1 MTFAKGATA
10 LALVLGLAACGGNA
24 DTADTTVTD
33 TASAMAPAAS
43 AVDTTTTA
51 TTTVDTASAMAPATP
66 ATPIPTP
73 SPSTSPSTKATP
85 VAAATK
91 PAEFAQCSACHATER
106 GKNGIGP
113 SLAGIY
119 GDKAGTVPG
128 YDFSDAMKN
137 SGLTWNQGNLDR
149 FLTDP
154 KGVVPGTK
162 MTFPGLKDPAKRA
175 AVIAYLKSL

>member
-10 LALVLGLAACGGNA
+10 LALVLGLAACGGNTE
-24 DTADTTVTD
+24 TADTTVTAE
-33 TASAMAPAAS
+33 TTSAMAPAAS
-43 AVDTTTTA
+43 AADTAATVETTA
-51 TTTVDTASAMAPATP
+51 DTASATPTPTPTPTPTASPSAKATP
-66 ATPIPTP
+66 A
-73 SPSTSPSTKATP
+73 
-85 VAAATK
+85 AAATK
-91 PAEFAQCSACHATER
+91 PAEFAQCSACHSTEP

-119 GDKAGTVPG
+119 GHKAGAVPG
-128 YDFSDAMKN
+128 YEFSDAMKT
-137 SGLTWNQGNLDR
+137 SGLTWNQGTLDR